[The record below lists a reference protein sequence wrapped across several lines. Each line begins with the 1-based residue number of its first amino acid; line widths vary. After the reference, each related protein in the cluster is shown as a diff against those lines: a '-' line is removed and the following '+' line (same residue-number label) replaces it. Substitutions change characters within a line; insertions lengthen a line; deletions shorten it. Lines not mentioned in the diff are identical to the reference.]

1 MFERNR
7 VDNRTALSIAV
18 ELTFQD
24 GTTLSGKAALPP
36 TRGIHQLLD
45 GNEPFLFIE
54 VFGGESQFVPKAT
67 IRGVKLIP
75 QVRPGV
81 LNLVPPDA
89 AIFDPFQILGVE
101 KSATPEQIRAAYLA
115 KAKLYHPDRYAGVAL
130 PDEVARYLEGMV
142 RQIYAAFRAIKTGGK
157 PSTPAAGQTGFHPA
171 AATGERSG
179 RMAEAG

>member
-18 ELTFQD
+18 ELSFQD
-24 GTTLSGKAALPP
+24 GTTLAGKAALPP

-54 VFGGESQFVPKAT
+54 VFGGECQFVPKSS

-75 QVRPGV
+75 QVRTAT

-89 AIFDPFQILGVE
+89 THFDPFQILGVA
-101 KSATPEQIRAAYLA
+101 KTATAAEIRAAYLA
-115 KAKLYHPDRYAGVAL
+115 KAKLYHPDRFSGVEM
-130 PDEVARYLEGMV
+130 PEEVRLYMESMV
-142 RQIYAAFRAIKTGGK
+142 RHVYAAFRALKSHAETK
-157 PSTPAAGQTGFHPA
+157 AADG
-171 AATGERSG
+171 
-179 RMAEAG
+179 MAQAS